1 MLRSKRTLG
10 FHAWRA
16 LGLFFLA
23 EYLITKVDAEQAQRQ
38 LLTLGDG
45 QSHVCNCP

>member
-1 MLRSKRTLG
+1 MVRFGRALG
-10 FHAWRA
+10 FYAWRA
-16 LGLFFLA
+16 LALFFLA
-23 EYLITKVDAEQAQRQ
+23 RCFMVQAGAEPAHRQ